1 MPTNNRIETAVVILC
16 WNGRKFLEEF
26 LPSVIE
32 NNSEGYEIFIA
43 DNASTDDSA
52 VFVKERFP
60 GVCLLQLERN
70 YGFAEGYNQAIARID
85 ANYIVLLN
93 QDVMVSSNWLAP
105 MLSLLGRDQHIG
117 AIQPRIR
124 SYQQRGNFEYAG
136 AAGGWIDR
144 YGYAF
149 CRGRIFDTLE
159 SDHNQF
165 NTHEEI
171 FWASGACM
179 VVRKNVFESMGGFDA
194 DFFAHMEEI
203 DFCWRLKNAGYSNWY
218 CADSTVFHLG
228 GGSLPQGNPFKTYL
242 NFRNNLMMISKN
254 LNDRRMMTLLIR
266 IGLDQIAAIRMLVL
280 LKFKDFLAVQRAQLH
295 FLFHMRIFNRKREV
309 KSTPFL
315 SMKGVYNGSVAW
327 DYFVK
332 KKKTFSDI
340 IN

>member
-1 MPTNNRIETAVVILC
+1 MVILC

-32 NNSEGYEIFIA
+32 NNSEGYEVFIA

-60 GVCLLQLERN
+60 GVRLVQLEKN

-105 MLSLLGRDQHIG
+105 MLSLLDRHQHIG
-117 AIQPRIR
+117 AVQPRIR

-144 YGYAF
+144 YGYTF

-159 SDHNQF
+159 SDHNQY

-254 LNDRRMMTLLIR
+254 LHDRRMMTLLIR
-266 IGLDQIAAIRMLVL
+266 IGLDQIAAIRMLAQ
-280 LKFKDFLAVQRAQLH
+280 LKFKDFLAVQRAQLY
-295 FLFHMRIFNRKREV
+295 FLFHMNIFNRKREV
-309 KSTPFL
+309 KSAPFL

-327 DYFVK
+327 DYFIK

-340 IN
+340 IS